1 MGFELI
7 TFKKFKILVKSIKR
21 INAWK
26 LKTLIEQWIKESK
39 TAPICIDKLYNSMVD
54 RAALALWTLETIK
67 CLIMWAWL

>member
-26 LKTLIEQWIKESK
+26 LKTLIEQ
-39 TAPICIDKLYNSMVD
+39 
-54 RAALALWTLETIK
+54 
-67 CLIMWAWL
+67 